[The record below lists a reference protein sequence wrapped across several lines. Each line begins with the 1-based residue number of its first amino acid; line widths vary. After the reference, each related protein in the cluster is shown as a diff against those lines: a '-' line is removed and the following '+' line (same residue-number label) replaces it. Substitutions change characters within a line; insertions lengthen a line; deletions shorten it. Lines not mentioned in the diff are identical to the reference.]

1 MVLWLAV
8 GLLVKRQS
16 KLSFFH
22 LILPSVC
29 VAWSILPVGAIDLH
43 DYNVALRLYSR
54 HQIADALKVVNRQ
67 IRGAPGFGPAYALR
81 ANIYCAQDKNILA
94 IKDIDKAVALE
105 GSDKNPDYYEIAAR
119 AHYQNG
125 DARGA
130 IKALD
135 RAIKIDP
142 AGDLYYR
149 VRSKMWTI
157 LKDEKKALVD
167 ASSAIRVQKPQ
178 VAANYKTRGDIYM
191 QMGKYDLA
199 AADYT
204 AAIDRVPRKNG
215 LDVDFE
221 KYYSSRALAYEKLG
235 KKDLAAKDRA
245 RVQTVVK
252 DGWGAFMYDDK

>member
-1 MVLWLAV
+1 MYLRKAVYNLVLFGLFAFGAFVPACAEAV
-8 GLLVKRQS
+8 K
-16 KLSFFH
+16 
-22 LILPSVC
+22 
-29 VAWSILPVGAIDLH
+29 
-43 DYNVALRLYSR
+43 DYNIALRLYSH

-67 IRGAPGFGPAYALR
+67 IKAAPNFGPAYALR

-94 IKDIDKAVALE
+94 IKDIEKAVALE

-125 DARGA
+125 DPRGA

-157 LKDEKKALVD
+157 LKDDKKALAD
-167 ASSAIRVQKPQ
+167 ANCAIRVQKPQ
-178 VAANYKTRGDIYM
+178 VTANYKTRGDIYM
-191 QMGKYDLA
+191 HMGKYDLA
-199 AADYT
+199 AVDYT

-235 KKDLAAKDRA
+235 KKDLAAKDKA
-245 RVQTVVK
+245 RVQSVVK
-252 DGWGAFMYDDK
+252 DGWGAFMYDDAKKD